1 MTIWKKR
8 LGKKGEDYAA
18 EYLKGIGYKVIC
30 RNYTC
35 GLGEI
40 DLIAIDRRVT
50 IFVEVRSHSSVK
62 YGLPQESVTRR
73 KQHKLR
79 QVAWNYLIG
88 HGKTDSSCR
97 FDVIGILFD
106 KNERVSKLEHIINAF

>member
-1 MTIWKKR
+1 MTIWRKQ

-18 EYLKGIGYKVIC
+18 EYLKGIGYEVIC

-40 DLIAIDRRVT
+40 DLIAVDRRVT
-50 IFVEVRSHSSVK
+50 VFVEVRSHSTVK

-79 QVAWNYLIG
+79 QVAWNYLIA

-106 KNERVSKLEHIINAF
+106 KHEGVGKLDHIINAF